1 MGCCLWILRLQ
12 CMIWTSLSVLMICMD
27 MDEILVRWR
36 GEEFIVIMKQNER
49 RFEEHA
55 QEIREAVEQL
65 QLETV

>member
-1 MGCCLWILRLQ
+1 M
-12 CMIWTSLSVLMICMD
+12 
-27 MDEILVRWR
+27 R
-36 GEEFIVIMKQNER
+36 GRDSGAAGRKEFIVIMKQNER